1 MTFRAYTLH
10 DPHLRDASLQ
20 QEVLAGLSAP
30 RKSLPPKLFYDS
42 RGSELF
48 EQICRLPEYYPTRTE
63 MQIMRDAAPDMA
75 TRVGKRSALIEYG
88 SGSGLKTRVRLDA
101 LQPVAYIPIDIAA
114 EQLTRAAAQ
123 VAQAFPGVEVIAV
136 CADYTQPLQLPALDG
151 MDVCRRAVYFSGS
164 TIGNFTPDEAVS
176 FLRRAQALVRA
187 GGAMLI
193 GVDLKKD
200 AAVLHA
206 AYNDAQGV
214 TAAFNLNLLQR
225 LNRELRADFDVSAFA
240 HEAFY
245 NADAGRIEMHL
256 ASRRKQ
262 DVTVAG
268 RHFHFEAGETIHT
281 ENSYKYSIEEFHV
294 LVRRAGFS
302 PQHCWTD
309 AASRFSVHY
318 LVADA

>member
-1 MTFRAYTLH
+1 MTSRAYTLH
-10 DPHLRDASLQ
+10 DLHPPNACLRE
-20 QEVLAGLSAP
+20 EVLAGLSGP

-42 RGSELF
+42 HGSELF
-48 EQICRLPEYYPTRTE
+48 ERICRLPEYYPTRTE
-63 MQIMRDAAPDMA
+63 MQIMRNAARDMA
-75 TRVGKRSALIEYG
+75 TRVGERSALIEYG
-88 SGSGLKTRVRLDA
+88 SGSGLKTRVLLEA
-101 LQPVAYIPIDIAA
+101 LRPAAYIPIDIAA

-123 VAQAFPGVEVIAV
+123 FAQAFPDIEVIAV

-151 MDVCRRAVYFSGS
+151 MEVRRRAVYFSGS
-164 TIGNFTPDEAVS
+164 TIGNFTPQEAVS
-176 FLRRAQALVRA
+176 FLRQARTLVGVR
-187 GGAMLI
+187 GAMLI

-214 TAAFNLNLLQR
+214 TAAFNLNLLHR
-225 LNRELRADFDVSAFA
+225 LNRELGADFDVSAFV
-240 HEAFY
+240 HKAFY

-256 ASRRKQ
+256 VSRREQ

-268 RHFHFEAGETIHT
+268 QRFHFDAGESIHT
-281 ENSYKYSIEEFHV
+281 ENSYKYSIGEFQA

-302 PQHCWTD
+302 PQHYWTD
-309 AASRFSVHY
+309 AGCRFSVHY